1 MTTYTIATFNLKN
14 DMPLTRRSLRWT
26 TRKTSVLQCI
36 NAMNADILGVQE
48 ATDEM
53 LMAVDTLQHV
63 YHKVGVPRNRRPK
76 STSER
81 TDIFY
86 KKDKFTC
93 LHSETFWLS
102 GTPNKPGS
110 KTLLSPF
117 PRICTYAKLQD
128 NSTKVVLHVFNTH
141 LCHLLP
147 YTRNKTM
154 KILLNQMSAYNLDD
168 NIILLGDLNTTSDST
183 TVQQL
188 LNFQTISLKSVY
200 HPEQKMNTMHYGHGL
215 LKPNNL
221 PIDYI
226 FVSDNFIV
234 HDTKIIIETFED
246 RYPSDH
252 FPVVTTITCKSQAN

>member
-1 MTTYTIATFNLKN
+1 MTKYTVATFNLKN
-14 DMPLTRRSLRWT
+14 DMPLTRRFLRWS
-26 TRKTSVLQCI
+26 TRKSAVLACI
-36 NAMNADILGVQE
+36 TEMDADILGVQE

-53 LMAVDTLQHV
+53 LEAVSTLNEV
-63 YHKVGVPRNRRPK
+63 YDKVGIPRNNRPK

-86 KKDKFTC
+86 KKNKFTC
-93 LHSETFWLS
+93 LYNETFWLS

-128 NSTKVVLHVFNTH
+128 RATGEILNVFNTH

-154 KILLNQMSAYNLDD
+154 KILLNHINDYQLQG
-168 NIILLGDLNTTSDST
+168 NIILLGDLNTNSDST
-183 TVQQL
+183 TVRHV
-188 LNFQTISLKSVY
+188 LNHQAIPLKSVY
-200 HPEQKMNTMHYGHGL
+200 PNHITMNTMHFGNGHL
-215 LKPNNL
+215 NPKDL

-226 FVSDNFIV
+226 FVSKDVVV
-234 HDTKIIIETFED
+234 HHTKIVIEKFENM
-246 RYPSDH
+246 YPSDH
-252 FPVVTTITCKSQAN
+252 FPVVTTLSIK